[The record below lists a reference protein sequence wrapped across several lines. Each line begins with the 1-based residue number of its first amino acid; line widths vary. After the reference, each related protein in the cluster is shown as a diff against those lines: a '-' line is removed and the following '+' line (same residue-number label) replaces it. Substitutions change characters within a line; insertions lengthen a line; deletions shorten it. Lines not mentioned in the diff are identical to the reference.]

1 MSGKSMESLKTFVL
15 GLPDVQKGVACEGT
29 AVERVTF
36 KAGKK
41 AFLFLGMGDAMVKLK
56 KSLPDAS
63 KRAKKEPG
71 RYKAGAGGW
80 VKVMWTPES
89 SPDLDV
95 LKKWVEES
103 YRLMTETK

>member
-1 MSGKSMESLKTFVL
+1 MSSKPMESLKTFAL
-15 GLPDVQKGVACEGT
+15 RLPDVQKGVACEGT

-41 AFLFLGMGDAMVKLK
+41 AFLFLGVGDAMVKLQ
-56 KSLPDAS
+56 KSIADAA

-80 VKVMWTPES
+80 VKATWTP
-89 SPDLDV
+89 
-95 LKKWVEES
+95 
-103 YRLMTETK
+103 